1 MNQEKTMK
9 FCLTSDGDGVEV
21 EIEGGAQELTNLLAT
36 VISESEEIEMVVTMA
51 LLAVHLQ
58 NKKAEDGNN
67 EAFLSELMMNMKPK
81 AQA

>member
-9 FCLTSDGDGVEV
+9 FCLTSDGEGVSI
-21 EIEGGAQELTNLLAT
+21 EIEGGAHDLTNLLAS

-51 LLAVHLQ
+51 LLAIHMQ
-58 NKKAEDGNN
+58 RNKAENSNN